1 MIAPLF
7 TFVAAFFA
15 AAVSGAAVP
24 SADVSFERRA
34 ANGIEDPGVFP
45 HGKKSMYTS
54 GWDKLIDVK
63 GAKIDNSTFKF
74 GKHGARLVAYVS
86 EKEEKS
92 KIKRAVIAVHGDYRD
107 PWNQFIYVNKALQ
120 NAVKDGGVKEE
131 EVSIVAPFFAS
142 QKDQGAYSV
151 DKNGVS
157 NTKTLIWDQTTWGDG
172 SDAIYPSFT
181 KSGELNNTA
190 YHKLDGTYQDTKHS
204 KKHDDEDS
212 KHNKKHDDEDSKH
225 SERHDRRSINVKN
238 SAESQRQG
246 PHVSPFDVLD
256 KLIEHFL
263 DKKQYPNLVT
273 VVVSGFSLGA
283 QLTQRYI
290 ALRKDA
296 KDTRVNFGVNA
307 PGTFMYISEDRIDG
321 ADKCDGYNNYK
332 YGLGGELPTYVSRN
346 KVDTSSDAVMDRYF
360 NATTYYMVGANDD
373 NKGDTSCQA
382 NAQGKDHLEKMV
394 NWVRKILPK
403 LHADKHDSA
412 GLTKDGI
419 PKNTFFT
426 TISGVSH
433 QAYGVYLSKQGTQML
448 FLDDYD
454 EKGKSAKGDLPLKPG
469 ADNDDEMT
477 PEGKSKKKHLDNDN
491 AATLP
496 TVSVPVATAAML
508 FTAAVLL

>member
-7 TFVAAFFA
+7 AFVAAFLA
-15 AAVSGAAVP
+15 AAISGAAVP
-24 SADVSFERRA
+24 NANVSFERRA
-34 ANGIEDPGVFP
+34 ANGIKDPGVFP
-45 HGKKSMYTS
+45 HGKKDKYAT

-74 GKHGARLVAYVS
+74 GKHGAQLVAYVS

-107 PWNQFIYVNKALQ
+107 PWNQFIYVNKALK
-120 NAVKDGGVKEE
+120 NAVNDGGVKEE

-142 QKDQGAYSV
+142 QKDKGAYSV
-151 DKNGVS
+151 DKHGVS

-181 KSGELNNTA
+181 KSGKLNNTA
-190 YHKLDGTYQDTKHS
+190 YNELDGTYQDAKHS
-204 KKHDDEDS
+204 KKHD
-212 KHNKKHDDEDSKH
+212 
-225 SERHDRRSINVKN
+225 RRSVNVKN
-238 SAESQRQG
+238 SAESLRQG

-263 DKKQYPNLVT
+263 DKKQYPHLVT

-296 KDTRVNFGVNA
+296 KDARINFGVNS
-307 PGTFMYISEDRIDG
+307 PGSFMYMTGDRIGG
-321 ADKCDGYNNYK
+321 ANKCDGYNDYK

-346 KVDTSSDAVMDRYF
+346 KVDTSQEAVMERYF
-360 NATTYYMVGANDD
+360 NATTYYMVGSKDD
-373 NKGDTSCQA
+373 NKGDSSCQA
-382 NAQGKDHLEKMV
+382 NAQGKDHLDKMV

-403 LHADKHDSA
+403 LHADKYDSA
-412 GLTKDGI
+412 GITKDGI

-426 TISGVSH
+426 AISGVSH

-496 TVSVPVATAAML
+496 TVSVPVATAAIL
-508 FTAAVLL
+508 FTAVVLL